1 MLMQREDENEAI
13 KNEAIKNEDVKNEAT
28 KTVDVNQP
36 PLTEYEGA
44 SMQRPSPP
52 PPVGVLHFYQVA
64 GILRRRSRLIL
75 MIAGIGTVLA
85 AGVGLLIP
93 PKYTATALLVLELQ
107 VGTGGER
114 ALAASVIDESID
126 THVTL
131 LSSRDHLQR
140 VIESF
145 SGAPEV
151 PGAVRKNTDAGAPP
165 AVKNGALQSAALNDP
180 ADSIVTETGFLNG
193 LEQRLEIW
201 IGALRRDESAAMPI
215 LDEVERHTRVNQQ
228 RRSRVIS
235 VSFTSTSSQKAAAF
249 ANRIVQ
255 LYVTHLI
262 KQKQASASG
271 EMARLGER
279 IAESKYE
286 MERAELAVETA
297 ARKNLSPEPNVKG
310 EERED
315 EGQLREL
322 ARHAGMTAQL
332 YGNLLLRKKQMRDD
346 QETILPGV
354 EITSLASVPHRP
366 SSHNPILFIFPAFL
380 VFAVGG
386 SWLAVV
392 LEQLDRGLRSRRGTS
407 EALGI
412 PCIGLVPQLPREAAF
427 RPDRHLLREPFS
439 AYTEAIRSAV
449 VALQL
454 QIPRV
459 YVRWC

>member
-13 KNEAIKNEDVKNEAT
+13 KNEAIKNEDVKNEAI

-36 PLTEYEGA
+36 PLTEYEAA

-235 VSFTSTSSQKAAAF
+235 VSFTSTS
-249 ANRIVQ
+249 
-255 LYVTHLI
+255 
-262 KQKQASASG
+262 
-271 EMARLGER
+271 
-279 IAESKYE
+279 
-286 MERAELAVETA
+286 ETA
-297 ARKNLSPEPNVKG
+297 MLKSLAPEPNAKG

-392 LEQLDRGLRSRRGTS
+392 LEQLDRGLRSRRG
-407 EALGI
+407 ARYPMYR
-412 PCIGLVPQLPREAAF
+412 PCAAA
-427 RPDRHLLREPFS
+427 S
-439 AYTEAIRSAV
+439 SRSR
-449 VALQL
+449 
-454 QIPRV
+454 IST
-459 YVRWC
+459 